1 MNKHKKYTDFE
12 EFYNNG
18 LRLAEEVK
26 TKTVGMLANERVNF
40 ARNYIMKNIMTEFI
54 NISVLS
60 KECVTILETSS
71 DILKFSMDNLIKNL
85 IVHSDVTIEDYKKIQ
100 IIAKYPSKIIKSKTN
115 YDVILFKDVEK
126 YYKLVV
132 KTTKNRKE
140 NYVKSFH
147 IIKSERYDKY

>member
-26 TKTVGMLANERVNF
+26 TKTVGMLASERVNF

>member
-1 MNKHKKYTDFE
+1 MDKKKKYTNFE
-12 EFYNNG
+12 EFYSNG

-40 ARNYIMKNIMTEFI
+40 ARNYIMKNTMTEFI

-60 KECVTILETSS
+60 KESITILETSS

-85 IVHSDVTIEDYKKIQ
+85 IVHSDIKFEDYQKIPN
-100 IIAKYPSKIIKSKTN
+100 IAKYPSKIIKSKTN

-126 YYKLVV
+126 Y
-132 KTTKNRKE
+132 
-140 NYVKSFH
+140 
-147 IIKSERYDKY
+147 